1 MSQPIPTP
9 TPRTLSEVIADLQE
23 RMLLAQQ
30 EIDQKRAELRT
41 AELRHATLLGQL
53 QAYTSLQIPAEIS
66 HGDEA

>member
-30 EIDQKRAELRT
+30 EIDQKRAELR
-41 AELRHATLLGQL
+41 HATLLGQL